1 MSTSAI
7 PPEDEVLA
15 ENKQN
20 RLAFFVGIAM
30 AVLPALAAVTYL
42 STGLS
47 FSEENALFKAQADN
61 ALQQRTQLIETDIA
75 AINDGVEKILSDPF
89 IEQNPQTLVRLIPGA
104 TELKVIPL
112 GDMGVAS
119 LDPKDYGLTSL
130 VLLDSV
136 RKAFETGTTML
147 EVVKSGET
155 PKLVAVGRFT
165 TPSKQGVAVVTLDG
179 SVLARWLSVAP
190 IGEFTLWQKFA
201 GAPSVQIAAANG
213 ASTAESIAKTNRTIR
228 ETPYVLGL
236 RVDRSLIPTA
246 PVLPLLFWPLILAGI
261 VGSYWVF
268 VVRRHAT
275 LESDVKRILDTA
287 DLREAVTLKH
297 SELYPI
303 AATIKQLASNNK
315 NRIQRS
321 PTAAPAIDNSIHQS
335 VIEPKPSESKPSE
348 STSIDSVTSEGWT
361 FDGSWLELTDFQNES
376 AELDA
381 LKKLASGI
389 GGFVSQSSA
398 RSFVISYLG
407 GEIEMN
413 AKTAFIKA
421 LLSEGVDIID
431 LGAVPPPLAHMATY
445 NSTSS
450 GAALMIQRG
459 GNETIKVGAVYNR
472 KWAGEAFWHKVIGLS
487 SESIATSSNGRSV
500 KLDLINDYCDRLSA
514 DMAMAA
520 SLDINIVCDNP
531 VTLAVAEK
539 CLMKA
544 SCEVH
549 AVCLDPGFTS
559 EAAQSV
565 FENHKAS
572 LSFILN
578 SHASR
583 LTVFDEHANRVRDDH
598 VFMLIS
604 QDVLARHPGS
614 DVIIGSKSSRALPS
628 FITSCGGASK
638 LVDTAPHV
646 LQSEM
651 AETGAVVGGDCN
663 GAFNLRDRWF
673 GSEDAIYAAARLT
686 EIVSNEGALTELLS
700 TLPETSLIVLPL
712 RDKRSLHVA
721 LFSLLAEEAIFAGAR
736 VSQMNGIR
744 VDFADSWVHIDDVG
758 SSSEPSLRVEGDDDS
773 CRSRL
778 EGLISDLLSR
788 DNPELSLTFPT
799 SSMTTLRSP

>member
-1 MSTSAI
+1 MSTSVI
-7 PPEDEVLA
+7 PPEGEILA
-15 ENKQN
+15 ENKRN
-20 RLAFFVGIAM
+20 RLAFLAGIAM
-30 AVLPALAAVTYL
+30 AFLPALAAVTYL

-47 FSEENALFKAQADN
+47 FSEENALFKAQTDN

-75 AINDGVEKILSDPF
+75 AINDGVEKVLSDPF

-104 TELKVIPL
+104 TEIKVIPL

-136 RKAFETGTTML
+136 RKAFETGDTML
-147 EVVKSGET
+147 EVVKTGEI

-165 TPSKQGVAVVTLDG
+165 TPSKQGVAVVTFDG

-201 GAPSVQIAAANG
+201 DAPSRQIVAANG
-213 ASTAESIAKTNRTIR
+213 ASTSESIAKTNRTIR

-236 RVDRSLIPTA
+236 RVDRSLMPTA
-246 PVLPLLFWPLILAGI
+246 PVLPLLFWPLMLAGI
-261 VGSYWVF
+261 VGSYWVL

-287 DLREAVTLKH
+287 DSREAVTLQH

-303 AATIKQLASNNK
+303 AFTIRQLASNNK

-321 PTAAPAIDNSIHQS
+321 PSAAPAIDNPIDQS
-335 VIEPKPSESKPSE
+335 VIEPEPSEL
-348 STSIDSVTSEGWT
+348 TSIASGTSEGWT
-361 FDGSWLELTDFQNES
+361 FNGSWLELTDSQNES

-389 GGFVSQSSA
+389 GGFISGSSA

-407 GEIEMN
+407 GEAEMS

-431 LGAVPPPLAHMATY
+431 LGAAPPPVAHMATH
-445 NSTSS
+445 NGTSS
-450 GAALMIQRG
+450 GAALMIQRD
-459 GNETIKVGAVYNR
+459 GNETIKVGAVNNR
-472 KWAGEAFWHKVIGLS
+472 KWAGEAFWRKVIGLS
-487 SESIATSSNGRSV
+487 SESIATSSDGRSI

-549 AVCLDPGFTS
+549 SVCLDPGFTS
-559 EAAQSV
+559 EDAQSV

-572 LSFILN
+572 LSFILD

-638 LVDTAPHV
+638 FVDTAPHV

-663 GAFNLRDRWF
+663 GAFYLRDRWF

-721 LFSLLAEEAIFAGAR
+721 LFSLLAEEANFAGAR
-736 VSQMNGIR
+736 VSQINGIR

-758 SSSEPSLRVEGDDDS
+758 SSSEPSLRIEGDDDS

-778 EGLISDLLSR
+778 EGLISELLSR